1 MEIVRL
7 PVGAQAP
14 VDADCIRI
22 EELSGSTFK
31 LTASALCVGSDD
43 GDSVSIVDGPLFG
56 SIEQA
61 EAAGKAWAT
70 NVGVE
75 RLFVSTGTLEQP
87 LEVIEIDKPL

>member
-7 PVGAQAP
+7 PVGEQAP

-22 EELSGSTFK
+22 EELTGSTFK

-43 GDSVSIVDGPLFG
+43 GDSVSIVDGPVFE
-56 SIEQA
+56 SFEEA
-61 EAAGKAWAT
+61 EATGTAWAT

-75 RLFVSTGTLEQP
+75 RLFVSRGTLEQP

>member
-7 PVGAQAP
+7 PVGEQAP

-43 GDSVSIVDGPLFG
+43 GDSVSIVDGPVFE
-56 SIEQA
+56 SDEQA
-61 EAAGKAWAT
+61 EAAGRAWAT

-75 RLFVSTGTLEQP
+75 RLFVSRGTLEQP